1 MIVDAA
7 MGAAFDRVEAR
18 EREAQTAFEPGLPER
33 AYAIVN
39 DGRGGAIYTR
49 EGGFSIRDGRV
60 VDDSG
65 RAVLGTTRA
74 GSTLSELRVDGTDLA
89 LGRVRDLQVG
99 TDGRVTYRR
108 EAIDPRSGAYGSETV
123 VVGRIALA
131 RFPIATAMRPVDA
144 NHVGAPDGVVPYV
157 GSAADGTFGPMT
169 SPRDGPSVDASLQRL
184 QEAYLALDA
193 LRAARVAQ
201 GGAEKNAMD
210 LVK

>member
-144 NHVGAPDGVVPYV
+144 NHVGAPVRASTRVSNDCRKPI
-157 GSAADGTFGPMT
+157 SRSTRSERRA
-169 SPRDGPSVDASLQRL
+169 SPRAVPRRTRWILSSEAS
-184 QEAYLALDA
+184 D
-193 LRAARVAQ
+193 V
-201 GGAEKNAMD
+201 
-210 LVK
+210 